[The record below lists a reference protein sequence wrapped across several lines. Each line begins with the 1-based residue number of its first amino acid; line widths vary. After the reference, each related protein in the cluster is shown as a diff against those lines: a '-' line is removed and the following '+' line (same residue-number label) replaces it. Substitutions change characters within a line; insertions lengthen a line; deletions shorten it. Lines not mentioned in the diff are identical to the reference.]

1 MPILKNPQHELFAQE
16 LAKGAPYCLAY
27 ERAGYA
33 KHSSNAKR
41 LSENEDIKARV
52 TEFLAKAVE
61 NTGITVE
68 RIARELAK
76 IGFANLTDVVDW
88 GDAIAVKKDDDSD
101 EVLVQG
107 VVIKPSVELSPE
119 IASAI
124 CEIRKTKD
132 GLSIKMHD
140 KRAALV
146 DLGRYLG
153 MFVDKT
159 EVTGKDGGAVKFEH
173 VTDEDRVAALASF
186 MARTG
191 AALPMPK
198 ETEH

>member
-1 MPILKNPQHELFAQE
+1 MPVDP
-16 LAKGAPYCLAY
+16 AKVVEARRKVRLIHDQSAFFQSR
-27 ERAGYA
+27 E
-33 KHSSNAKR
+33 KR
-41 LSENEDIKARV
+41 RPSVK
-52 TEFLAKAVE
+52 AKAVE
-61 NTGITVE
+61 
-68 RIARELAK
+68 
-76 IGFANLTDVVDW
+76 F
-88 GDAIAVKKDDDSD
+88 
-101 EVLVQG
+101 
-107 VVIKPSVELSPE
+107 PE

-159 EVTGKDGGAVKFEH
+159 EVTGKDGGAVKFET
-173 VTDEDRVAALASF
+173 VTDDDRVAALARF

-191 AALPMPK
+191 AALLPK
-198 ETEH
+198 ATEH